1 MSTTN
6 QAQLNKATVGKW
18 RAWLAWTMLAFATVC
33 FALGLVFNFL
43 NGSGLNPEA
52 AVFFMFAP
60 VGTLIAL
67 RRPEN
72 NMGWVY
78 SVIGLAA
85 GCSVPL
91 RAYLIYA
98 TEIRPGALPG
108 VDWVVLLIFLLAT
121 VTWITMFA
129 SLMLFPTGHFL
140 SPRWSIAGRALIAL
154 LILSTILSIFS
165 GDTLWSKSFAN
176 PFTINELASALKT
189 VNVLAKIAGF
199 ILLLP
204 CVLSIVLRF
213 KRSKGD
219 ERQQLKWFY
228 YSVLLIIPA
237 FSVSTLVNVVGVF
250 QNNPLVQML
259 LGLSTILI
267 GAIPL
272 SVAIAILS
280 YRLYDIDL
288 IIRRTLVYGVL
299 TATLALVYWSGVVG
313 LQTLLRPLTG
323 EGNDLAI
330 VATTLLIAALFL
342 PLRRGIQGFI
352 DRRFYRRKYDVAK
365 TIAAFGDHVR
375 DEVELDKLTGR
386 LVEVVDATMQ
396 PEYVALWLRETAPG
410 SPRVTNQGGQAL

>member
-6 QAQLNKATVGKW
+6 QAQLNKAKVGKW

-43 NGSGLNPEA
+43 NGTGLNPDLLVA
-52 AVFFMFAP
+52 AVFFTFAP

-78 SVIGLAA
+78 SVIGLAT

-91 RAYLIYA
+91 GAYLTYT

-108 VDWVVLLIFLLAT
+108 VDWVVLLIVLLAA
-121 VTWITMFA
+121 VTWITMFV
-129 SLMLFPTGHFL
+129 SLMLFPTGHYL
-140 SPRWSIAGRALIAL
+140 SPRWSTAGWALIIL
-154 LILSTILSIFS
+154 LVLSTILSILS
-165 GDTLWSKSFAN
+165 GDTLWSKSFTN
-176 PFTINELASALKT
+176 PFRINELASALKT
-189 VNVLAKIAGF
+189 VNVIANIAGF
-199 ILLLP
+199 IILIA

-237 FSVSTLVNVVGVF
+237 FTVSTLVNAVGVF
-250 QNNPLVQML
+250 QNNPLVQVL

-267 GAIPL
+267 AAIPL

-313 LQTLLRPLTG
+313 LQALLRPING

-330 VATTLLIAALFL
+330 VATTLAVAALSL

-352 DRRFYRRKYDVAK
+352 DRRFYRLKYNAARTLAVFGKVA
-365 TIAAFGDHVR
+365 R
-375 DEVELDKLTGR
+375 DEVELSSLTGK
-386 LVEVVDATMQ
+386 LVGVVEETMQ
-396 PEYVALWLRETAPG
+396 PEHISLWLRPTTSTGREN
-410 SPRVTNQGGQAL
+410 PR

>member
-1 MSTTN
+1 MSTAN
-6 QAQLNKATVGKW
+6 QAQLNKAKVGKW
-18 RAWLAWTMLAFATVC
+18 RVWLAWTMLAFATVC

-43 NGSGLNPEA
+43 NGTGLNQDLLVGV
-52 AVFFMFAP
+52 VFFMFAP

-91 RAYLIYA
+91 GAYLIYA
-98 TEIRPGALPG
+98 TNIRPGALPG
-108 VDWVVLLIFLLAT
+108 VEWVELLMVLLAT
-121 VTWITMFA
+121 VTWITLFA

-140 SPRWSIAGRALIAL
+140 SPRWSIAGWALIVL
-154 LILSTILSIFS
+154 LVLSTILSILS

-176 PFTINELASALKT
+176 PFRINELASALKT
-189 VNVLAKIAGF
+189 VNVIANIAGF
-199 ILLLP
+199 TILLA

-213 KRSKGD
+213 KRSKSV

-237 FSVSTLVNVVGVF
+237 FTVSTLVNAAGVF

-259 LGLSTILI
+259 LGMSNILI
-267 GAIPL
+267 AAIPL

-299 TATLALVYWSGVVG
+299 TAMLAFVYWGGVVG
-313 LQTLLRPLTG
+313 LQALLRPING

-330 VATTLLIAALFL
+330 VATTLAVAALSL

-352 DRRFYRRKYDVAK
+352 DRRFYRLKYNAAHTLAVFGKVA
-365 TIAAFGDHVR
+365 R
-375 DEVELDKLTGR
+375 DEVDLSSLTGR
-386 LVEVVDATMQ
+386 LVGVVEETMQ
-396 PEYVALWLRETAPG
+396 PEHISLWLRPTRSTGKEN
-410 SPRVTNQGGQAL
+410 PR